1 MQELVVRVSNRPGM
15 LAAVSETIAQAGV
28 NIEALAAFGID
39 DEGMVRLLV
48 DNAAAARR
56 ALRRANILF
65 EEREIITTVLPHQPG
80 TLAAL
85 THQLAESAINI
96 EAIYALG
103 VDPAGIHL
111 ALAVSDR
118 DAAVAALGVDGA
130 RTAGAGLH
138 S

>member
-1 MQELVVRVSNRPGM
+1 MQELVVRVANRPGM
-15 LAAVSETIAQAGV
+15 LASISETIAEAGV
-28 NIEALAAFGID
+28 NIEALAAFGFD

-56 ALRRANILF
+56 ALRKANIHF
-65 EEREIITTVLPHQPG
+65 DEREILTTVLPHEPG
-80 TLAAL
+80 SLAGMA
-85 THQLAESAINI
+85 HQLAKSAINI

-103 VDPAGIHL
+103 ADPAGIHV

-118 DAAVAALGVDGA
+118 DAAAAALGLDGKP
-130 RTAGAGLH
+130 TAAAGLH